1 MRLRHATSQLLVI
14 DAQERLVPHVV
25 GGAECVG
32 TIVRLARYAA
42 RLAVP
47 LTIAEHYPQG
57 LGLTVPALMSTM
69 ALASS
74 DAIRCPKITYSCF
87 AEPALRERIVSLAR
101 ASRRQIVVAGFEAHV
116 CVAQSALDL
125 IVDDLDVYVV
135 ADATSS
141 RREEDRALAL
151 ERLRQA
157 GAAIVSSEMVAFEW
171 LERADTAAFKDLIQ
185 MIRDRS

>member
-1 MRLRHATSQLLVI
+1 MNESDAAVLDESGPIIEVTGLDVSYGRRRILHDVDFRVEQGEIRVIMGGSGSGKSTLLRHL
-14 DAQERLVPHVV
+14 
-25 GGAECVG
+25 
-32 TIVRLARYAA
+32 
-42 RLAVP
+42 
-47 LTIAEHYPQG
+47 
-57 LGLTVPALMSTM
+57 LGLHRPTGGCVKVFGI
-69 ALASS
+69 
-74 DAIRCPKITYSCF
+74 DI
-87 AEPALRERIVSLAR
+87 AR